1 MRLDFQENTNLRELT
16 LDGLILDEPK
26 GREVRRRGV
35 TWVPTLLSSITSHQV
50 RKVILNVTLSKTD
63 VRERLQ
69 RFSLE
74 QVDDILAQRQFR
86 STRII
91 GFIINLLPESGGREE
106 ALKVVQER
114 MPKSFAR
121 GVLCT
126 TPEELAKKEGV

>member
-91 GFIINLLPESGGREE
+91 GFIINLLPESGGKDRRRWR
-106 ALKVVQER
+106 LRLRFQI
-114 MPKSFAR
+114 
-121 GVLCT
+121 
-126 TPEELAKKEGV
+126 